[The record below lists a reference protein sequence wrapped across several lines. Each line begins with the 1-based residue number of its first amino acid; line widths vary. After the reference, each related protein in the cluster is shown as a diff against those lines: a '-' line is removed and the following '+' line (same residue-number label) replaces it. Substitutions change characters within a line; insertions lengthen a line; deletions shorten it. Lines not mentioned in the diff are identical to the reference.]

1 MWNNVNSCSTD
12 QFTWVLA
19 YVQLPDADLQQRVVY
34 AACVPPGFGQAG
46 GA

>member
-1 MWNNVNSCSTD
+1 MWNNVDSCSTD
-12 QFTWVLA
+12 QCTWVLA
-19 YVQLPDADLQQRVVY
+19 FERLPDADLQQHAAD